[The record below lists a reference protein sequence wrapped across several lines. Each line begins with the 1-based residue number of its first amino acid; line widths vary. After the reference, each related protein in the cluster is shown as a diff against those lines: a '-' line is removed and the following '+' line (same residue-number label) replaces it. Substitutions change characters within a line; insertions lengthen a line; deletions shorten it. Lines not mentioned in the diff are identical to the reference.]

1 MRTIDI
7 GKEGNQA
14 IVITEDTVSRHHARL
29 CIYDDGRMTLTDT
42 NSANGTFLK
51 KRDNTYEQIWPN
63 SEKAVNRNMIVRFG
77 PYFEVPLSKLIP
89 GGPVGPGPQPPKKE
103 TKIID
108 ITALGQLQR
117 YYNNKSLELEQKQ
130 NTVNNLRSF
139 TIIFSLIGT
148 GAGGW
153 LGSQIFPDDKVL
165 GAIISGVTVILLMAC
180 FVWYLTVMSKR
191 VIKEKRTLDY
201 NFRRSYCCPNCKY
214 PFGNLIYENL
224 INTECPRCKGKF
236 VENAPQPQPFGSFRN
251 Y

>member
-1 MRTIDI
+1 MITIDI
-7 GKEGNQA
+7 GKQGNQA
-14 IVITEDTVSRHHARL
+14 ITINEDTVSRHHAKL

-63 SEKAVNRNMIVRFG
+63 SEKVVTKNMIVRFG

-89 GGPVGPGPQPPKKE
+89 GGAVGPQPSKQEKKM
-103 TKIID
+103 ID

-165 GAIISGVTVILLMAC
+165 GAIITGVTVIMLMSC

-191 VIKEKRTLDY
+191 VIREIIIARIKVTKPISLM
-201 NFRRSYCCPNCKY
+201 NFQARSIPIQD
-214 PFGNLIYENL
+214 FSL
-224 INTECPRCKGKF
+224 TATAR
-236 VENAPQPQPFGSFRN
+236 
-251 Y
+251 